1 MSTIRLEILLQISKA
16 ETTKGTI
23 QFHEWLEIHGGAF
36 SHPSDF
42 TPVCTTELEQ

>member
-1 MSTIRLEILLQISKA
+1 MSTIRLEILLQIKA

-23 QFHEWLEIHGGAF
+23 QFHEWLEIHGSF